1 MTKEKP
7 ITQLTGIVDIQLKA
21 LLRSDRNVRT
31 TSTNSVAEL
40 AASIRAHGLLQNLT
54 VVAQLKNG
62 KPTGKYTVVA
72 GARRHATLLEL
83 VKQKV
88 ITTKYLVTCLIVDE
102 NAALETSLA
111 ENVVREEM
119 HPADQFVAFKAMID
133 EGAGLEDVAA
143 RFGLTVKAVQQRL
156 KLANVSPRLFALY
169 RQGGINLSQLMALA
183 VSDDHAAQERV
194 WDSASQEWQREPGR
208 LREALTESKVDASND
223 PLALF
228 VGIEA
233 YTAAG
238 GQLERDLFQEDHE
251 GYLTDRELLDRLAR
265 EKLLAL
271 SEQVKAEGWKW
282 VEIAPTSDY
291 SELSKYGKIY
301 PARIPLPA
309 ELQRELDD
317 LKAEE
322 NALREAHQEA
332 DEYPEGVE
340 ARLLEIEERV
350 AQLRDAHLAF
360 RPEEQVLAGAIVSI
374 GYGGKPDIHRGLVRR
389 EDKRELDAAKAGE
402 GSGDADTTATSEQ
415 SQGSDLSASL
425 VEDLTTHKTA
435 ALRAELVSRPNIA
448 LVAVTHNLA
457 VQLCYEARAYDLPT
471 AVSITVV
478 QDAIHLYKHA
488 KGIELT
494 PAQKALDEKREYWRS
509 VLPENPEELWG
520 WLIQRDVAVVLDLL
534 AFCAAQTVYA
544 VRLPHESSRSRLAA
558 AAELASAVSLDM
570 AKWWKPSGDAY
581 FGRVKRDQIIAALTD
596 AAATP
601 EEIEALKTKKKA
613 ELVEEAEKRLAN
625 TNWLP
630 EILRR

>member
-1 MTKEKP
+1 MTQEKP
-7 ITQLTGIVDIQLKA
+7 ITQLTGIVDIQLKE

-54 VVAQLKNG
+54 VVAQFKKG
-62 KPTGKYTVVA
+62 KPTGKYTIVA
-72 GARRHATLLEL
+72 GARRHAALLEL
-83 VKQKV
+83 VKEKV
-88 ITTKYLVTCLIVDE
+88 ITTKYLVPCLIVDE
-102 NAALETSLA
+102 AAALETSLA

-119 HPADQFVAFKAMID
+119 HPADQFAAFKAMID

-156 KLANVSPRLFALY
+156 KLANVSPRLIALY
-169 RQGGINLSQLMALA
+169 RQGGVNLSQLMALA
-183 VSDDHAAQERV
+183 ISDDQAAQERV
-194 WDSASQEWQREPGR
+194 WDSATQGWQREPGK
-208 LREALTESKVDASND
+208 LREALTESKVDAATD
-223 PLALF
+223 PRALF
-228 VGIEA
+228 VGVET

-238 GQLERDLFQEDHE
+238 GQIERDLFHEDHE
-251 GYLTDRELLDRLAR
+251 GYMTDRELLDRLAQ
-265 EKLLAL
+265 EKLMAL

-291 SELSKYGKIY
+291 SELSKYVKIY
-301 PARIPLPA
+301 PVSTPLPA

-317 LKAEE
+317 LEAEE
-322 NALREAHQEA
+322 KALREAHQGA

-350 AQLRDAHLAF
+350 GELRDAHLAF

-389 EDKRELDAAKAGE
+389 EDKKQLEAAKSGE
-402 GSGDADTTATSEQ
+402 GSGNADTITSEQ
-415 SQGSDLSASL
+415 SQGSDLSALL

-478 QDAIHLYKHA
+478 QDVIHLYKHA
-488 KGIELT
+488 KGIELS

-544 VRLPHESSRSRLAA
+544 VRLPHESLRSRLAA

-570 AKWWKPSGDAY
+570 AKWWKPTGDAY
-581 FGRVKRDQIIAALTD
+581 FGRVKREQIIAALTD